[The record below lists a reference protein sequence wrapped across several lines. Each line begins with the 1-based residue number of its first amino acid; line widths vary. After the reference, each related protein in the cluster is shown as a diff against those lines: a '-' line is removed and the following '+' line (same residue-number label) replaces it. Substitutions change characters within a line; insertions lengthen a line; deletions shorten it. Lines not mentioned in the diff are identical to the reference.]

1 MSNMQKRMRTS
12 TSAKIWVL
20 LTPAERKAVLV
31 LLPLMGISMILETV
45 GIGLVVPA
53 IALLVENDIASMYP
67 KTRPV
72 LHMLGNPTQTQLV
85 SGGMGALVGI
95 YLLKNTFLAYLT
107 WRQNRFANEVR
118 VQLSQR
124 LFTTYLRQPYTF
136 HLQRNSAQLVRNVN
150 ESASFQAAVFQSMM
164 LVTEG
169 LVLAGITTLLLMV
182 EPVGALIVM
191 LALGSASW
199 AYQRVTRRH
208 ILRWGELRM
217 HHDGLATQH
226 TLQGLGGAKDI
237 KLLGREGSF
246 LSQFLLHNTQ
256 SARAKTS
263 QMTLQTLPRLWLEL
277 LAVTG
282 LAMLVLVMLAQGREA
297 ASIVPTLGLFAV
309 AAFRLVPS
317 ANRILMSVHALRYSL
332 PPINIIYEELQLAAP
347 EPPLHTNRTSGFQTR
362 IDLSNISYTYPD
374 AMTEALQGLCLTIRK
389 GETIGF
395 IGPSGAGK
403 STVVDVILG
412 LLTPSAGGVV
422 VDGQDI
428 QLNLR
433 AWQDQIGYVPQSIY
447 LTDDTLRR
455 NVAFGLPDAQIDD
468 VAVKHA
474 IRASQLEQF
483 VGSLPY
489 GLETVVGER
498 GIRLSGGQRQRI
510 GIARSLYHDPAV
522 LVLDEA
528 TSALD
533 TVAEGG
539 VMQAIIGLRR
549 SKTILIVAHR
559 MSTVAHSD
567 RVYRLEKGRIVEEGD
582 PGTMLSQG
590 SQQFIT
596 QAQVT

>member
-1 MSNMQKRMRTS
+1 MSNMQKRMKAS

-20 LTPAERKAVLV
+20 LASAERKAVLM
-31 LLPLMGISMILETV
+31 LLPLMGVSMILETV

-53 IALLVENDIASMYP
+53 IALLVENDLASMYP

-95 YLLKNTFLAYLT
+95 YLIKNTFLAYLT
-107 WRQNRFANEVR
+107 WRQSRFANEVR

-136 HLQRNSAQLVRNVN
+136 HLQRNSAQLIRNVH
-150 ESASFQAAVFQSMM
+150 ESASFQTAVFQSMM

-169 LVLAGITTLLLMV
+169 LVLAGIATLLLMV

-191 LALGSASW
+191 LVLGSVSW

-237 KLLGREGSF
+237 KLLGREGDF

-263 QMTLQTLPRLWLEL
+263 LTTLQAFPRLWLEL

-317 ANRILMSVHALRYSL
+317 VNRILMSVHALRHCL
-332 PPINIIYEELQLAAP
+332 PPINTIYEELQLAAP
-347 EPPLHTNRTSGFQTR
+347 EPSLHTNRTSGFQTR

-374 AMTEALQGLCLTIRK
+374 AMAEALQGLCLTIRK

-403 STVVDVILG
+403 STLVDVILG

-433 AWQDQIGYVPQSIY
+433 DWQDQIGYVPQSIY

-455 NVAFGLPDAQIDD
+455 NVAFGLPDEQIDD

-498 GIRLSGGQRQRI
+498 GVRLSGGQRQRI

-533 TVAEGG
+533 TAAESG
-539 VMQAIIGLRR
+539 VMQAIMALRR

-559 MSTVAHSD
+559 VSTVAHSD
-567 RVYRLEKGRIVEEGD
+567 RVYRLEKGRIAEEGD